1 MKERSSRK
9 IVCGYYI
16 YSFSLFVFFVSS
28 IIAELLSSWES
39 LLHWSENE
47 SVAKK
52 LQDDMAA
59 LVNKLNKICTSEPI
73 LDNDTTIQL
82 AIEETQ
88 VSDTDL
94 N

>member
-1 MKERSSRK
+1 MCVL
-9 IVCGYYI
+9 II
-16 YSFSLFVFFVSS
+16 FIHFFLFLFYF
-28 IIAELLSSWES
+28 IAELLSSWES

-59 LVNKLNKICTSEPI
+59 LVNKLNKICTTEPI

-88 VSDTDL
+88 VSDIDL
-94 N
+94 IEPTITG